1 MSNGPLWI
9 ECGEKV
15 HGLYSELLSVGSS
28 LMRVEDH
35 LTLGIPGA
43 DVELEETKEKLTGL
57 VKNIEK
63 LLVLLRGAL
72 AIRSDPAGIVS
83 VRHASYR
90 RLSAVSFGCPL

>member
-1 MSNGPLWI
+1 MEFHPGQKSMSSAWI

-43 DVELEETKEKLTGL
+43 DVELEEIKEKLTGM
-57 VKNIEK
+57 VKNIEE
-63 LLVLLRGAL
+63 LLVLLRGNENSGLVEAL
-72 AIRSDPAGIVS
+72 GHEAK
-83 VRHASYR
+83 
-90 RLSAVSFGCPL
+90 